1 MKRSLALAFTL
12 ASGIAL
18 SAAAQTLPSPATAP
32 AGPAK
37 VAVILFQ
44 AAVFQTN
51 EGQRDMADLQKKYA
65 PKETQLKAAGDEI
78 ETLTKEL
85 QAQGDKLSD
94 AAKAVKAKVID
105 EKKKQAQ
112 RQLEDVQT
120 DYQNEMLEIYNGLAS
135 KVYDVLASYA
145 QQQGFTLVVD
155 ATQPQQQPPV
165 ILWSSPST
173 DITRPVIE
181 AYNAKSGVPAPPA
194 PVPAAPKPAST
205 APKPAGGA
213 PAAH

>member
-1 MKRSLALAFTL
+1 MYKRQLQEEFDRVVDGVNALEME
-12 ASGIAL
+12 AL
-18 SAAAQTLPSPATAP
+18 KL
-32 AGPAK
+32 GNGF
-37 VAVILFQ
+37 V
-44 AAVFQTN
+44 
-51 EGQRDMADLQKKYA
+51 
-65 PKETQLKAAGDEI
+65 PKEE
-78 ETLTKEL
+78 ETPVSYTHL
-85 QAQGDKLSD
+85 D